1 MKIAQIAPPWLPI
14 PPVGYGG
21 IELVMYDLTEGLVRN
36 GHEVLLF
43 GTGDSSTSAR
53 LIPLVDRH
61 IGQDWLPTVA
71 PGIVHATSR
80 YAYVRAFLEQVDI
93 IHDHTDFQELE
104 LPVPKS
110 VYTIHGPA
118 VSSAVARAKAI
129 MAGGRG
135 GLVAISHRQRELFEA
150 QGVQFA
156 GTVHNGIDAAAMPF
170 GAAELK
176 EPYLLF
182 IGRANWE
189 KGLDL
194 AVRVAGRAGM
204 PLVMAVKM
212 TERHEQEYFHEHVDP
227 WLAKGANVTLLGEIT
242 PQEKFDLYCRAQ
254 GTLFSSQWEEPFGL
268 VMTESM
274 ACGTPVIA
282 LRRGAAPEVIRDGIT
297 GFLCDDEDG
306 LVAAVPKLQSIDP
319 HACRKHMLEHFSVE
333 EMARQYAAVYER
345 VLRNQ

>member
-14 PPVGYGG
+14 PPSGYGG

-36 GHEVLLF
+36 GHDVMLF
-43 GTGDSSTSAR
+43 GTGDSTTSAR

-61 IGQDWLPTVA
+61 IGQDWTTEVSRPLVQS
-71 PGIVHATSR
+71 ISR
-80 YAYVRAFLEQVDI
+80 YAYARAFLEGVEI
-93 IHDHTDFQELE
+93 IHDHTDLIEDE

-110 VYTIHGPA
+110 AYTIHGPA
-118 VSSAVARAKAI
+118 VPEAVARAKR
-129 MAGGRG
+129 MTEGGRG
-135 GLVAISHRQRELFEA
+135 GLVAISARQRELFEA

-156 GTVHNGIDAAAMPF
+156 GTVLNGLDARSMPF
-170 GAAELK
+170 GRAEEK
-176 EPYLLF
+176 EEYLFF

-204 PLVMAVKM
+204 RLVMAVKM
-212 TERHEQEYFHEHVDP
+212 TEKHEQEYFHEHVDP
-227 WLAKGANVTLLGEIT
+227 WLAKGADVTLLGEIT
-242 PQEKFDLYCRAQ
+242 PAEKFQLYARAR

-282 LRRGAAPEVIRDGIT
+282 LRRGAAPEVIVDGET
-297 GFLCDDEDG
+297 GFLCEDEDG
-306 LVAAVPKLQSIDP
+306 MVAAVRNLRSVDP
-319 HACRKHMLEHFSVE
+319 SVCRLHVEDHFSVE
-333 EMARQYAAVYER
+333 EMARQYVEVYKR
-345 VLRNQ
+345 ILAS